1 LAWLLIALIIYFW
14 ENYASDNSAKFY
26 GSFVQLCFS
35 SWPWQLSFD
44 RHSRWF
50 ALGVSSRLVLV
61 LGSFGGIVGIF
72 AAMIRER
79 KFIMKYIELIRLRDQ
94 AIEDRLLSLLPVP
107 DTEKDQYRRFFE
119 EAVREATQDL
129 RRDLELLVG
138 NDQAEILIKA
148 TERTISKAA

>member
-1 LAWLLIALIIYFW
+1 
-14 ENYASDNSAKFY
+14 
-26 GSFVQLCFS
+26 
-35 SWPWQLSFD
+35 
-44 RHSRWF
+44 
-50 ALGVSSRLVLV
+50 
-61 LGSFGGIVGIF
+61 
-72 AAMIRER
+72 MIRER